1 MTEACY
7 GHLLAA
13 LYVVGAVG
21 NLLTLVVLQRRRRDR
36 NNCLFVY
43 IIMFIS
49 TLVLIVSNSLLH
61 VRLSCVNKILL
72 TYLLT
77 NWLLRASAV
86 VDSVYLICRLAV
98 LFLRFLACTRHVE
111 CALHGT
117 TETVIADLD
126 GCYGASKV

>member
-1 MTEACY
+1 MTMSKGFGAQQVQLFTARTDTAFTLYTLMSTCMFQWERNMTEACY

-49 TLVLIVSNSLLH
+49 TLVLIVSNFI
-61 VRLSCVNKILL
+61 V
-72 TYLLT
+72 
-77 NWLLRASAV
+77 
-86 VDSVYLICRLAV
+86 
-98 LFLRFLACTRHVE
+98 ACAFVT
-111 CALHGT
+111 C
-117 TETVIADLD
+117 
-126 GCYGASKV
+126 